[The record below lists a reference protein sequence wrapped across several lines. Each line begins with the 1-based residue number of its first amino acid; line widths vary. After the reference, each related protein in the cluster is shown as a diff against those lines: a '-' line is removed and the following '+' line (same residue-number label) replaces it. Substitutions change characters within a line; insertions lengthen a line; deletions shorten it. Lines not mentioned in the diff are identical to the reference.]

1 MDVPTVAR
9 PFGGGT
15 GEWGKKEDERET
27 DRRGEAGKEGRRRG
41 ERGERGSEEKM
52 SGIVKGTER
61 TRKR

>member
-1 MDVPTVAR
+1 M
-9 PFGGGT
+9 
-15 GEWGKKEDERET
+15 KEDERET

-41 ERGERGSEEKM
+41 ERGERGSEERK

>member
-1 MDVPTVAR
+1 M
-9 PFGGGT
+9 
-15 GEWGKKEDERET
+15 KEDERET